1 MCVVDGKTWQ
11 EALGVVY
18 DGMLFDW
25 AHGRIS
31 GLQFYATL
39 FLEVDICVN
48 NYFIFYSC
56 FKFNLPVYPKN
67 TFCCA
72 GKLKGMYTYFIGVWY
87 WIMQRQ
93 QLCADG

>member
-1 MCVVDGKTWQ
+1 M
-11 EALGVVY
+11 VY
-18 DGMLFDW
+18 NGMLFDW
-25 AHGRIS
+25 AHGRIY

-48 NYFIFYSC
+48 NYFIFIPA
-56 FKFNLPVYPKN
+56 FILTKIKFNLPVYPKN

-72 GKLKGMYTYFIGVWY
+72 GKLKAMYTYFIGVWY

-93 QLCADG
+93 QLYADG